1 MPGIGGIRAHSLSLV
16 TPNLRASTRN
26 ARCSRSFKTYY
37 CFRNEQ
43 ISMLKTDS
51 AMNGIQSAQNKGNFY
66 SVWKAFRWNGKT
78 WNCILLVTD
87 ILCILS

>member
-1 MPGIGGIRAHSLSLV
+1 MPGVGGIRAHSLRLV
-16 TPNLRASTRN
+16 TPKLRASTRN

-51 AMNGIQSAQNKGNFY
+51 AMNGIQSAQNKGNCIPF
-66 SVWKAFRWNGKT
+66 GKLFVGMGRPGIVFF
-78 WNCILLVTD
+78 W
-87 ILCILS
+87 